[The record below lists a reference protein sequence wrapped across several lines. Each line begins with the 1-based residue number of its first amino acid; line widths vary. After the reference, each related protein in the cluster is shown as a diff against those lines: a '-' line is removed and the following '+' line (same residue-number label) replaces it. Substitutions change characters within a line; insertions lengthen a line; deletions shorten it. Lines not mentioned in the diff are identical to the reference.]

1 MLPVATLPSD
11 SPICRSKAVT
21 LPCRAACCLGFHRF
35 YLSALT
41 HAYTRRRTSHL
52 SAHFTRPNT
61 VFHITRTRTKIAFA
75 KLCIA
80 TLANYHYTISVA
92 TSTCI
97 CMPGCPVSHAWS
109 PTQTVNIRID
119 QAGFN
124 GQKLSVSP
132 LHKPLHY
139 STAEPQWS
147 NVRAIISFCRAEM
160 LHHGQ
165 TEIYNS
171 PYITPLWFQAF

>member
-1 MLPVATLPSD
+1 MM
-11 SPICRSKAVT
+11 
-21 LPCRAACCLGFHRF
+21 H
-35 YLSALT
+35 LSALP
-41 HAYTRRRTSHL
+41 HSYTRRRTSHL
-52 SAHFTRPNT
+52 IAHFTRPNT
-61 VFHITRTRTKIAFA
+61 VFHIIRTRTKIAFA

-109 PTQTVNIRID
+109 PTQTVNILID

-124 GQKLSVSP
+124 GQKLSISP

-139 STAEPQWS
+139 STVVPGILASQLRLLS
-147 NVRAIISFCRAEM
+147 AANCRLFQVRPLNYPKIIHTM
-160 LHHGQ
+160 
-165 TEIYNS
+165 
-171 PYITPLWFQAF
+171 